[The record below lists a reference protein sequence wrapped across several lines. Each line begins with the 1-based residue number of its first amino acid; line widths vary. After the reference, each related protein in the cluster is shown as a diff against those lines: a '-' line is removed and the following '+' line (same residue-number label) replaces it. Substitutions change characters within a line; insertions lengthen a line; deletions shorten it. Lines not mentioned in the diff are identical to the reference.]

1 MKVKKIHIE
10 NYRMLKRI
18 DIDLEENL
26 SLIIGKNNCGKTS
39 FLSILNKFIG
49 SQSSTNNFTYNDFNS
64 DFQDSLFD
72 AINDDQL
79 SWEKLNIKGIELYLF
94 IEYDETDNLS
104 NIQPLMLDL
113 DPDNNIVILKFEYT
127 ISEQKFIKLISDF
140 NAYCKKFEKE
150 PDYSL
155 SFIGIKTLIITDI
168 DSGKE
173 SISKDKNG
181 RDTKKIVACSIEE
194 ATHTTNGALLHYF
207 ETPLSKSGAK
217 KPIAFFITL
226 APENKILQKNNG
238 LWETN
243 PNGNLMIAYQTKE
256 TGGYYPRSFED
267 AFFQINR
274 ELVIQN
280 KKLFPSLKCKEQL
293 DEKDAD
299 GHFIYDSY
307 DLANNCIG
315 SKASFAL
322 DILLNSINDGKH
334 TFSNWKMPP
343 YIEEGLLWLRQN

>member
-72 AINDDQL
+72 AINDDQP

-140 NAYCKKFEKE
+140 NTYCKKFEKN
-150 PDYSL
+150 L
-155 SFIGIKTLIITDI
+155 
-168 DSGKE
+168 
-173 SISKDKNG
+173 
-181 RDTKKIVACSIEE
+181 
-194 ATHTTNGALLHYF
+194 
-207 ETPLSKSGAK
+207 
-217 KPIAFFITL
+217 ITL
-226 APENKILQKNNG
+226 
-238 LWETN
+238 
-243 PNGNLMIAYQTKE
+243 
-256 TGGYYPRSFED
+256 R
-267 AFFQINR
+267 
-274 ELVIQN
+274 V
-280 KKLFPSLKCKEQL
+280 KCL
-293 DEKDAD
+293 
-299 GHFIYDSY
+299 IY
-307 DLANNCIG
+307 L
-315 SKASFAL
+315 
-322 DILLNSINDGKH
+322 
-334 TFSNWKMPP
+334 
-343 YIEEGLLWLRQN
+343 

>member
-72 AINDDQL
+72 AINDDQP

-140 NAYCKKFEKE
+140 NTYCKKFEKE
-150 PDYSL
+150 PDYSK
-155 SFIGIKTLIITDI
+155 SEVFDI
-168 DSGKE
+168 FMRAKHRKYFEMLKKAILFDRNVGAMLTPAQKRSYPNILRRTQKLFYVCCTRA
-173 SISKDKNG
+173 KDNLVVYYPSPSDEVLEGAVSLFG
-181 RDTKKIVACSIEE
+181 RD
-194 ATHTTNGALLHYF
+194 
-207 ETPLSKSGAK
+207 
-217 KPIAFFITL
+217 
-226 APENKILQKNNG
+226 
-238 LWETN
+238 
-243 PNGNLMIAYQTKE
+243 
-256 TGGYYPRSFED
+256 
-267 AFFQINR
+267 
-274 ELVIQN
+274 
-280 KKLFPSLKCKEQL
+280 
-293 DEKDAD
+293 
-299 GHFIYDSY
+299 
-307 DLANNCIG
+307 NCID
-315 SKASFAL
+315 L
-322 DILLNSINDGKH
+322 DA
-334 TFSNWKMPP
+334 
-343 YIEEGLLWLRQN
+343 E

>member
-1 MKVKKIHIE
+1 M
-10 NYRMLKRI
+10 
-18 DIDLEENL
+18 
-26 SLIIGKNNCGKTS
+26 
-39 FLSILNKFIG
+39 
-49 SQSSTNNFTYNDFNS
+49 
-64 DFQDSLFD
+64 
-72 AINDDQL
+72 
-79 SWEKLNIKGIELYLF
+79 
-94 IEYDETDNLS
+94 
-104 NIQPLMLDL
+104 
-113 DPDNNIVILKFEYT
+113 
-127 ISEQKFIKLISDF
+127 
-140 NAYCKKFEKE
+140 
-150 PDYSL
+150 
-155 SFIGIKTLIITDI
+155 IITDI

-181 RDTKKIVACSIEE
+181 RDIKKIVACSIEE

-207 ETPLSKSGAK
+207 ETPLSKSSAK
-217 KPIAFFITL
+217 EPISFFMALT
-226 APENKILQKNNG
+226 PENKILQKYNG

-256 TGGYYPRSFED
+256 ADSYYPRSFED

-274 ELVIQN
+274 EFIIQN
-280 KKLFPSLKCKEQL
+280 EQLFPSLKCKEQL

>member
-150 PDYSL
+150 PDYSK
-155 SFIGIKTLIITDI
+155 SEVFDI
-168 DSGKE
+168 FMRVKHR
-173 SISKDKNG
+173 K
-181 RDTKKIVACSIEE
+181 
-194 ATHTTNGALLHYF
+194 YF
-207 ETPLSKSGAK
+207 EMLK
-217 KPIAFFITL
+217 KA
-226 APENKILQKNNG
+226 IL
-238 LWETN
+238 
-243 PNGNLMIAYQTKE
+243 
-256 TGGYYPRSFED
+256 F
-267 AFFQINR
+267 

>member
-127 ISEQKFIKLISDF
+127 ISEQKFIKVFVLLMTNF
-140 NAYCKKFEKE
+140 RN
-150 PDYSL
+150 L
-155 SFIGIKTLIITDI
+155 LIITNI
-168 DSGKE
+168 
-173 SISKDKNG
+173 
-181 RDTKKIVACSIEE
+181 
-194 ATHTTNGALLHYF
+194 
-207 ETPLSKSGAK
+207 
-217 KPIAFFITL
+217 
-226 APENKILQKNNG
+226 
-238 LWETN
+238 
-243 PNGNLMIAYQTKE
+243 
-256 TGGYYPRSFED
+256 
-267 AFFQINR
+267 
-274 ELVIQN
+274 
-280 KKLFPSLKCKEQL
+280 
-293 DEKDAD
+293 
-299 GHFIYDSY
+299 
-307 DLANNCIG
+307 CIG
-315 SKASFAL
+315 VFR
-322 DILLNSINDGKH
+322 ILHL
-334 TFSNWKMPP
+334 WKSRISTNILKGICRFLPSTK
-343 YIEEGLLWLRQN
+343 

>member
-150 PDYSL
+150 PDYSKSEVFDIFMRVSMFNRRSHTYDKWCAIAL
-155 SFIGIKTLIITDI
+155 FRDSIKQEWR
-168 DSGKE
+168 KKAY
-173 SISKDKNG
+173 SIFYNFG
-181 RDTKKIVACSIEE
+181 
-194 ATHTTNGALLHYF
+194 
-207 ETPLSKSGAK
+207 
-217 KPIAFFITL
+217 
-226 APENKILQKNNG
+226 
-238 LWETN
+238 
-243 PNGNLMIAYQTKE
+243 
-256 TGGYYPRSFED
+256 TGE
-267 AFFQINR
+267 
-274 ELVIQN
+274 
-280 KKLFPSLKCKEQL
+280 
-293 DEKDAD
+293 
-299 GHFIYDSY
+299 
-307 DLANNCIG
+307 
-315 SKASFAL
+315 
-322 DILLNSINDGKH
+322 
-334 TFSNWKMPP
+334 
-343 YIEEGLLWLRQN
+343 